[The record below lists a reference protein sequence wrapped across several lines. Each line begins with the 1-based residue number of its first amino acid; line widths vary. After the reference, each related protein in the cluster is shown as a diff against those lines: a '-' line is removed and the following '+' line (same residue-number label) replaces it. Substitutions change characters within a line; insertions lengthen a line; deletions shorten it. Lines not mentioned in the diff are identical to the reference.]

1 LGFVAETILFIYN
14 ITSKIQ
20 RQGAVMANLATPKM
34 SSKEQVVIPKD
45 ILRSKGVVYEEE

>member
-1 LGFVAETILFIYN
+1 
-14 ITSKIQ
+14 
-20 RQGAVMANLATPKM
+20 MANLATPKM